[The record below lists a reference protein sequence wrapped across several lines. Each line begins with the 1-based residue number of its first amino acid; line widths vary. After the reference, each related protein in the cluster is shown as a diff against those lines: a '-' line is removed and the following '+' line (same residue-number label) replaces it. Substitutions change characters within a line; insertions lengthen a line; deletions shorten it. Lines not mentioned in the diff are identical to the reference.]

1 MPENQKVIYYATGKD
16 QASVERLP
24 QMELLREKNIEVLY
38 LFDQVDEFTI
48 DALNEYKDKK
58 FQSISRGELNLD
70 DIDSPEAKKNTEAIL
85 KENESLIQAVK
96 EQLEG
101 KISDVKISNRL
112 KFSAVCLVSDDNG
125 ISLSMEQ
132 ILSEM
137 NQTMYKANRIL
148 ELNPNHDVF
157 NTLQA
162 LHETAPN
169 SDSFKDYCELLYVQA
184 LLIEGILP
192 EDPIS
197 FANKVASLMART
209 GK

>member
-1 MPENQKVIYYATGKD
+1 
-16 QASVERLP
+16 
-24 QMELLREKNIEVLY
+24 
-38 LFDQVDEFTI
+38 
-48 DALNEYKDKK
+48 
-58 FQSISRGELNLD
+58 
-70 DIDSPEAKKNTEAIL
+70 L
-85 KENESLIQAVK
+85 KS
-96 EQLEG
+96 
-101 KISDVKISNRL
+101 
-112 KFSAVCLVSDDNG
+112 SAVCLVSDDNG